1 MNKKIKMI
9 ELLNMISRGE
19 LKDKTKFKVYSS
31 CKDESDIPYICEYDK
46 TEPGI
51 IWCIT
56 SYNSKFNFKIDYM
69 RILNYYVEILEDNT
83 EEIEELDNWFVD
95 ERKECREFDIQA
107 INLCFSKHRD
117 KINEL
122 AKTVNEMRKDK
133 SND

>member
-56 SYNSKFNFKIDYM
+56 SYDSKFNFKIDYM

-83 EEIEELDNWFVD
+83 EEIEEIEELNTSYAYLVD
-95 ERKECREFDIQA
+95 DEIAKSWSGSERI
-107 INLCFSKHRD
+107 LVD
-117 KINEL
+117 KINEIRDV
-122 AKTVNEMRKDK
+122 VNKLRKEK
-133 SND
+133 E

>member
-9 ELLNMISRGE
+9 ELLNMIARGK
-19 LKDKTKFKVYSS
+19 LKNKTKFKVYNGS

-56 SYNSKFNFKIDYM
+56 KYDSKFNFKIDYM

-83 EEIEELDNWFVD
+83 EEIEELKRYEEGNMYTYKYT
-95 ERKECREFDIQA
+95 EIPE
-107 INLCFSKHRD
+107 

-122 AKTVNEMRKDK
+122 VKAVNSIRKDK
-133 SND
+133 NND